1 MRQKIAPGNAIGVD
15 GSGLSAPV
23 EPGRLPGI
31 FGRLQRNRG
40 AMVGLGIISVYV
52 AFALLSHVIAPYNP
66 ARGDLAVRLQPPGR
80 AHWLGTDEL
89 GRDLLS
95 RPLYGSSI
103 SLEIQTASVVLTM
116 LVGIPWG
123 LIAGYY
129 GGWIDEVS
137 MRVIDV
143 MLAFPGILL
152 AIGIAAII
160 GGGLTNVIIAVSIVS
175 VPEFVRLVR
184 GVVLGIRR
192 LEFVMA
198 ARAIGESA
206 VSTMIRY
213 VLPNTIA
220 PVVVQASLRMARVL
234 LFASSL
240 SFLGLGVRP
249 PTPDWGAM
257 LSNAR
262 DYMFLAPHVT
272 GAPGAAITIVVI
284 GFNLLGDGLRDVL
297 DPRMRGWR

>member
-1 MRQKIAPGNAIGVD
+1 MSASTPPAAVPATRTVPPRRGD
-15 GSGLSAPV
+15 LSGPFQ
-23 EPGRLPGI
+23 RLHK
-31 FGRLQRNRG
+31 NRG
-40 AMVGLGIISVYV
+40 AMAGLGIISIYV
-52 AFALLSHVIAPYNP
+52 ALALLARFIAPYSP
-66 ARGDLAVRLQPPGR
+66 ARGDLALRLQGPTGT
-80 AHWLGTDEL
+80 HWLGTDEL

-95 RPLYGSSI
+95 RLLYGAGI
-103 SLEIQTASVVLTM
+103 SLEIQVASIALTI
-116 LVGIPWG
+116 LVAVPWG
-123 LIAGYY
+123 LLAGYY

-137 MRVIDV
+137 MRLIDV

-175 VPEFVRLVR
+175 VPDFARLVR

-198 ARAIGESA
+198 ARVIGESA
-206 VSTMIRY
+206 PAIMLRY
-213 VLPNTIA
+213 VFPSTIA
-220 PVVVQASLRMARVL
+220 PVVVQASVRMATVL

-240 SFLGLGVRP
+240 NFLGLGVQP

-272 GAPGAAITIVVI
+272 AAPGVSITLVVI
-284 GFNLLGDGLRDVL
+284 GFNLLGDGLRDAL
-297 DPRMRGWR
+297 DPRMRGS